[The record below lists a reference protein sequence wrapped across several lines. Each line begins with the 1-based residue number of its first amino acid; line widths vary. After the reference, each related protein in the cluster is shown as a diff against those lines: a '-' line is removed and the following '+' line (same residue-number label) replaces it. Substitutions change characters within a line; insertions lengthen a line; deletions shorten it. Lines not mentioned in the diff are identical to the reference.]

1 MAMTQP
7 RNVYAW
13 RWGAGVALAAL
24 VLVAGLLAGNA
35 LAALWLVH
43 GLLTGD
49 DATKARVPDTVATEE
64 GVTHALLINGGSRP
78 ESNYQS
84 HLHHLQEMV
93 QVLLAR
99 GLPRDRIHIFSA
111 DGADEAPD
119 LAVRDTQPDGF
130 WLLEGTRIGKKLEPR
145 TEVTDTRWPGVT
157 LHPARKQALEQWFAD
172 AEYLLPGDRLLVFV
186 TDHGTE
192 NRQQPDNGAISLWRE
207 QLTVE
212 EFKGLLKRLRPGV
225 QTVMVMSQCYSGTF
239 AATIY
244 DDLSGEPGGHACGF
258 FSTTRDRQA
267 YGCYPEGRDRDRIG
281 HAFRFIDALD
291 RNQATDQAHLDVLL
305 TDSTPDVPM
314 RTSDL
319 YLERLVTEEAEARGV
334 GLDSLVDSL
343 LAKAWQDRAAW
354 EPEIRLLDGI
364 GEAFGTFSP
373 RSLAELKGYE
383 GELRP
388 LAEKMKDFSE
398 RWKGTLVAVKEEI
411 LRKFMRELPEWQ
423 ELLQQAHLQTLDA
436 EQRGVLLGEL
446 LSELEPFAR
455 DRPEIW
461 ERLEGL
467 RERARGASQ
476 ARWRLDVRG
485 GALRRMRSVLI
496 AVAGRV
502 LLAERAAVGTEAGR
516 RRDQQKALESLL
528 SCEAFEP
535 GELRRRWFGLE
546 PPLIDAFPA
555 LADELDLLE
564 EVLPSWLGVKYAA
577 VPEGVR
583 AGRQIPI
590 GASWLQAVFPKS
602 PALEAGLEV
611 GDVVLG
617 PPERTFDFYGQLREW
632 TMTSPRNT
640 PMPLRVIRPG
650 PQPDEDLEFVASP
663 VLRPL
668 PLEWPE
674 LPGPPKLGQLAPSLP
689 AGLEQVGGG
698 SLPDLQG
705 RPRLLF
711 FWATWCGPCKKAIP
725 EVMAFAAAQEIAVV
739 AITDEDS
746 ARVAGFLNTHPEEFF
761 TLVATDRLRASFLAY
776 GVSGTPTMVLVDK
789 DNVVRQRQV
798 GYKPGEGLSFR
809 GWK

>member
-1 MAMTQP
+1 
-7 RNVYAW
+7 
-13 RWGAGVALAAL
+13 
-24 VLVAGLLAGNA
+24 
-35 LAALWLVH
+35 LVH
-43 GLLTGD
+43 GLLTGG
-49 DATKARVPDTVATEE
+49 DATKARVPDALATEE

-119 LAVRDTQPDGF
+119 LAVRDAQPDGF
-130 WLLEGTRIGKKLEPR
+130 WLIEGTRIGKQLKPR
-145 TEVTDTRWPGVT
+145 TEVTDTRWPEMI
-157 LHPARKQALEQWFAD
+157 LHPARKQALEQWFAGAQD
-172 AEYLLPGDRLLVFV
+172 LLPGDRLLVFV

-207 QLTVE
+207 KLTVQ
-212 EFKGLLKRLRPGV
+212 EFKGLLGQLRPGV
-225 QTVMVMSQCYSGTF
+225 RTVMVMSQCYSGTF

-244 DDLSGEPGGHACGF
+244 DDLSGEPGGDACGF

-291 RNQATDQAHLDVLL
+291 RNPTTDEAHLDVLL

-319 YLERLVTEEAEARGV
+319 YLERLVAEEAEARGA

-398 RWKGTLVAVKEEI
+398 RWKGTLIDVKEET
-411 LRKFMRELPEWQ
+411 LRKFMQALPEWQ
-423 ELLQQAHLQTLDA
+423 ELLQQTHLQKLDA
-436 EQRGVLLGEL
+436 EQRGVLLAEL

-485 GALRRMRSVLI
+485 GALRRMRSVLM

-502 LLAERAAVGTEAGR
+502 LLAEQAAVGTEAER
-516 RRDQQKALESLL
+516 RRNQQQALDSLL

-535 GELRRRWFGLE
+535 GELRRRWFGLQ
-546 PPLIDAFPA
+546 PPLVDTFPP
-555 LADELDLLE
+555 LSDELELLE

-577 VPEGVR
+577 VPQGVR
-583 AGRQIPI
+583 AGRQIPA
-590 GASWLQAVFPKS
+590 GASWLQAVFPQS

-617 PPERTFDFYGQLREW
+617 PPERTFDSYGQLREW

-650 PQPDEDLEFVASP
+650 AEPEEDVEFVASL

-674 LPGPPKLGQLAPSLP
+674 LPEPPKLGELAPSLP
-689 AGLEQVGGG
+689 TGLEQVGGG
-698 SLPDLQG
+698 RLPDLRG
-705 RPRLLF
+705 RSRLLF
-711 FWATWCGPCKKAIP
+711 FWATWCLPCKKAVP
-725 EVMAFAAAQEIAVV
+725 EVRAFAAARGIPVL
-739 AITDEDS
+739 AITDEES
-746 ARVAGFLNTHPEEFF
+746 AKVASFLETHTEEFF
-761 TLVATDRLRASFLAY
+761 SLVATDRLRASFLAY

-798 GYKPGEGLSFR
+798 GYKPGERLSLH
-809 GWK
+809 GW